1 MMSIRDTLINDRTV
15 FMKSGEKD
23 KLAVIR
29 MVIGDM
35 ETAEKTPQ
43 GPVTF
48 DDAKMVSF
56 LNKQVSAREKT
67 AQEYEAKGIT
77 DRAEKEKYEISVIKE
92 YLPAAPSADEVNDMI
107 VKAIADLG
115 LEAPTVK
122 DTGKIVKQIDNP
134 SVGGKDVS
142 AYIKAL

>member
-1 MMSIRDTLINDRTV
+1 MTIRDTLINDRIKY
-15 FMKSGEKD
+15 MKAKD
-23 KLAVIR
+23 NDRLAVIR

-67 AQEYEAKGIT
+67 AQEYETKGIT

-92 YLPAAPSADEVNDMI
+92 YLPAAPSADEVNDLI

-115 LEAPTVK
+115 IEAPTVK

>member
-1 MMSIRDTLINDRTV
+1 MTIRETLINDRIKY
-15 FMKSGEKD
+15 MKAKD
-23 KLAVIR
+23 NDRLAVIR

-67 AQEYEAKGIT
+67 AQEYETKGIT
-77 DRAEKEKYEISVIKE
+77 DRE
-92 YLPAAPSADEVNDMI
+92 
-107 VKAIADLG
+107 G
-115 LEAPTVK
+115 HC
-122 DTGKIVKQIDNP
+122 
-134 SVGGKDVS
+134 
-142 AYIKAL
+142 